1 MDGKEEPVKEFQ
13 LGGGQRVGIFQAKSP
28 PKGLGREELYDV
40 LHYHA
45 NGCFPIS
52 QNQPYESACE
62 IGQALFAQ
70 CRTPA

>member
-1 MDGKEEPVKEFQ
+1 MDGEAKPVEEFQ

-52 QNQPYESACE
+52 QNLTFESACQV
-62 IGQALFAQ
+62 GQALFAQ
-70 CRTPA
+70 RRTPA